1 MHASW
6 SRLCASVRA
15 AYWGA
20 TPFQTRARLS
30 QHSDLRE
37 NEPIPVHFRESIEMF
52 AGRRL
57 DECHVERQAYRA
69 KFTPRTER
77 AWSGNVIRKIKHL
90 LCKLS
95 HQPLPRVSQCE
106 RETPIVHNL
115 NMASQKLLDKTQSAH
130 SGSLLQQSRI
140 WSRVARTH
148 SHMISF
154 TYAVLER
161 TTPSLYPPKTRA
173 SCSPKPPAGKRGQ
186 VCTWFTT
193 FPLLARWKRDFKE
206 ACHSDV
212 GRAPLVSDR
221 RL

>member
-37 NEPIPVHFRESIEMF
+37 NEPIPVHFIVSIEMF

-95 HQPLPRVSQCE
+95 HQPLPRVSQRE
-106 RETPIVHNL
+106 RERLQLYTTSIWRHR
-115 NMASQKLLDKTQSAH
+115 SCWTRR
-130 SGSLLQQSRI
+130 SLLTAVHYYNRAEFG
-140 WSRVARTH
+140 RALPARTA
-148 SHMISF
+148 I
-154 TYAVLER
+154 
-161 TTPSLYPPKTRA
+161 
-173 SCSPKPPAGKRGQ
+173 
-186 VCTWFTT
+186 
-193 FPLLARWKRDFKE
+193 
-206 ACHSDV
+206 
-212 GRAPLVSDR
+212 
-221 RL
+221 